1 MKETEPGTD
10 PAFSVAL
17 PKGGEQMDEHMIL
30 CPYCRAELKEGAG
43 SCPHCRR
50 SFAGRNPTGALPVGT
65 LLAGRYTVG
74 EMLSIDGEG
83 ILYRGMEN
91 RGRFRVT
98 IKEYL
103 PITLSAERVTD
114 YQLRPKPGSEVLLK
128 TTRMDFGDL
137 YRSIQRITPATGL
150 EAVLDVVE
158 ANNTVYAVLENPGG
172 VPLDQWLDKRRKLV
186 TPEEACAML
195 QPVFNGVAAMH
206 QVGLVHRGICPE
218 NIRVL
223 DNGRARLTGYATIGL
238 RTAGSGLHGQLYEGY
253 SAPEQYSAV
262 EFEGRYTD
270 VYSLSAVFYRMVCGQ
285 SPVPAAQRLVTDS
298 NLGARTVNPAVPAYV
313 SEALD
318 LGLQLEPARRIQT
331 VPQLGRALSS
341 PQAAEEEARTLHAAG
356 RRLQRERKPAL
367 SLTAILTGILILL
380 AVLTLLTLWGLL
392 GRVGQPEE
400 PPASSQASSAPSA
413 VTVNYVPD
421 FVGMT
426 YSQIQTNRQYAGIYL
441 FYVTEEYSDS
451 APVGTVLTQEP
462 AAGTAITEGENPT
475 IRLVISKGPQMVEM
489 PNTIGFTQEGAI
501 HELESRG
508 LVPSCFMVVNDGS
521 YASGCVVA
529 CSVEPGTM
537 VEAGSTIVVYIAA
550 DRDVQITTTP
560 ETADPAGQ
568 GESQDGDPEQTPAE

>member
-1 MKETEPGTD
+1 
-10 PAFSVAL
+10 
-17 PKGGEQMDEHMIL
+17 MDDAHKIL
-30 CPYCRAELKEGAG
+30 CPYCRAELEEGAAG
-43 SCPHCRR
+43 CPHCKR
-50 SFAGRNPTGALPVGT
+50 SFEGRNPAGALPVGT
-65 LLAGRYTVG
+65 LLAGRYSVG
-74 EMLSIDGEG
+74 EMLSLDGEG
-83 ILYRGMEN
+83 ILYRGVEN

-98 IKEYL
+98 IKEYF
-103 PITLSAERVTD
+103 PITLSAERGSD
-114 YQLRPKPGSEVLLK
+114 WQLRPKPGSEVLLK
-128 TTRMDFGDL
+128 TTRMDFADL

-158 ANNTVYAVLENPGG
+158 ANNTIYAVLENPGG
-172 VPLDQWLDKRRKLV
+172 IPLDQWLDKQKKNV
-186 TPEEACAML
+186 TPEAACAML

-356 RRLQRERKPAL
+356 RRLQREKKPAL

-475 IRLVISKGPQMVEM
+475 IRLVISKGPQLVEM

-537 VEAGSTIVVYIAA
+537 VEAGSTIVVNIAA

-568 GESQDGDPEQTPAE
+568 GEGQDGDPEQTPAE